1 MREAKTELGEDSRT
15 CGCRLVLC
23 LNGFGF
29 LERRVKDG

>member
-1 MREAKTELGEDSRT
+1 LREAKTELGEDRRT
-15 CGCRLVLC
+15 CRCGLGLC